1 MGEDQKS
8 GIPRQKPP
16 WLTRRLPTGPAY
28 ENLKTLLTAR
38 RVHTVCQQA
47 RCPNIWECFAQ
58 GTATFLI
65 LGSQCTRGC
74 RFCAVG
80 RGPTEPPDP
89 EEPARVAE
97 AAATMGLTYV
107 VVTSVSRDDLPDGG
121 AAHFARTIT
130 EIRRRLPNALV
141 EVLVSDFCG
150 DPDALRAVA
159 AARPDVLNHNLE
171 TVDRLYPVVR
181 PQADYRRSLALL
193 GHAKRYSPGLPTKS
207 GLMLGLGETVAEV
220 EEALRDLAQVSCTML
235 TLGQYLQPTREHLPV
250 ARFLSP
256 EEFTTWRR
264 KALDMGFSQVASGP
278 FVRSSYH
285 AKELYQA
292 AEFWPAP
299 RRS

>member
-1 MGEDQKS
+1 MGEEQKS
-8 GIPRQKPP
+8 GLPTQKPP
-16 WLTRRLPTGPAY
+16 WLRRRMPTGPAY
-28 ENLKTLLTAR
+28 ENLRTLLRAS

-65 LGSQCTRGC
+65 LGAHCTRSC

-80 RGPTEPPDP
+80 RGPTDPPDS

-121 AAHFARTIT
+121 AAHFARTIE

-141 EVLVSDFCG
+141 EVLVPDFCG
-150 DPDALRAVA
+150 NPDALRAVVE
-159 AARPDVLNHNLE
+159 ARPDVLNHNVE
-171 TVDRLYPVVR
+171 TVLRLYPLVR
-181 PQADYRRSLALL
+181 PQADYGRSLALL
-193 GHAKRYSPGLPTKS
+193 RHAKRYSPGMPTKS
-207 GLMLGLGETVAEV
+207 GLMLGLGEAVGEVA
-220 EEALRDLAQVSCTML
+220 EALRDLAQVGCTML
-235 TLGQYLQPTREHLPV
+235 TLGQYLQPTPEHLPV

-256 EEFTTWRR
+256 EEFTTWKR

-285 AKELYQA
+285 ARELYQEVELQA
-292 AEFWPAP
+292 QPT
-299 RRS
+299 

>member
-1 MGEDQKS
+1 MGENQKP
-8 GIPRQKPP
+8 GLPRHKPP

-28 ENLKTLLTAR
+28 ENLKTLLRASR
-38 RVHTVCQQA
+38 LHTVCQQA

-65 LGSQCTRGC
+65 LGSQCTRSC

-80 RGPTEPPDP
+80 RGPTDPPDP

-97 AAATMGLTYV
+97 VAATLGLTYV
-107 VVTSVSRDDLPDGG
+107 VVTSVTRDDLADGG
-121 AAHFARTIT
+121 AEHFARTIG

-141 EVLVSDFCG
+141 EVLVPDFCG
-150 DPDALRAVA
+150 DPDALRAVSE
-159 AARPDVLNHNLE
+159 ARPDVLNHNLE
-171 TVDRLYPVVR
+171 TVLRLYPVVR

-207 GLMLGLGETVAEV
+207 GLMLGLGETAAEI
-220 EEALRDLAQVSCTML
+220 EQALRDLVHVGCTML
-235 TLGQYLQPTREHLPV
+235 TLGQYLQPSPGHLPV

-256 EEFTTWRR
+256 EEFTTWRS
-264 KALDMGFSQVASGP
+264 KSLDMGFSQVASGP

-285 AKELYQA
+285 ARELYQVIDV
-292 AEFWPAP
+292 
-299 RRS
+299 

>member
-1 MGEDQKS
+1 MGEEQEP
-8 GIPRQKPP
+8 GRPRQKPP

-28 ENLKTLLTAR
+28 ENLKTLLRASR
-38 RVHTVCQQA
+38 LHTVCQQA

-65 LGSQCTRGC
+65 LGSHCTRGC

-80 RGPTEPPDP
+80 RGPTDPPDP

-121 AAHFARTIT
+121 AAHFARTIR
-130 EIRRRLPNALV
+130 EIRRRLPHALV
-141 EVLVSDFCG
+141 EVLVPDFCG
-150 DPDALRAVA
+150 DRDALRTVSE
-159 AARPDVLNHNLE
+159 ARPDVLNHNVE
-171 TVDRLYPVVR
+171 TVRRLYPAVR
-181 PQADYRRSLALL
+181 PEADYGRSLALL
-193 GHAKRYSPGLPTKS
+193 GQAKGCSPGLPTKS
-207 GLMLGLGETVAEV
+207 GLMLGLGETVGEV
-220 EEALRDLAQVSCTML
+220 EETLRDLAQVGCTIL
-235 TLGQYLQPTREHLPV
+235 TLGQYLQPTPEHHPI

-264 KALDMGFSQVASGP
+264 KALDMGFAQVASGP

-285 AKELYQA
+285 ARELYQA
-292 AEFWPAP
+292 VELQTQPI
-299 RRS
+299 

>member
-1 MGEDQKS
+1 MDDDQKP
-8 GIPRQKPP
+8 GLPRQKPP

-28 ENLKTLLTAR
+28 ENLRTLLRAS

-47 RCPNIWECFAQ
+47 RCPNTWECFAQ

-65 LGSQCTRGC
+65 LGSRCTRSC

-80 RGPTEPPDP
+80 RGPTAAPDP

-121 AAHFARTIT
+121 AAHFARTIR
-130 EIRRRLPNALV
+130 EIRRRLPHALV
-141 EVLVSDFCG
+141 EVLVPDFCG
-150 DPDALRAVA
+150 DPDALQAVSE
-159 AARPDVLNHNLE
+159 ARPDVLNHNVE
-171 TVDRLYPVVR
+171 TVRRLYPLVR
-181 PQADYRRSLALL
+181 PQADYGRSLALL
-193 GHAKRYSPGLPTKS
+193 GRAKRYSPGLPTKS

-220 EEALRDLAQVSCTML
+220 EEVLRDLAEVGCTML
-235 TLGQYLQPTREHLPV
+235 TLGQYLQPTPGHLPV
-250 ARFLSP
+250 SRFLSP
-256 EEFTTWRR
+256 EEFTTWRG

-285 AKELYQA
+285 ARELYQA
-292 AEFWPAP
+292 AE
-299 RRS
+299 S